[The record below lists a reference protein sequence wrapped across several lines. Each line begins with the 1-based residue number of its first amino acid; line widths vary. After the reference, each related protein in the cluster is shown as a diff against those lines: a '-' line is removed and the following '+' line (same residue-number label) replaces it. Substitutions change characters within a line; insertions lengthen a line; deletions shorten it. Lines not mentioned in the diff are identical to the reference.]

1 MGLLDRV
8 VRLWKKRFTGGIPN
22 RIRISNTEQEFIT
35 PKPKDT
41 KPILMEKEVRAFLDS
56 ILAKNTRKTYVR
68 ALEMFEKYMD
78 KTISEIIKERRED
91 FKNDDITLRRRLDRK
106 VERFYVWLINE
117 KGMKPNTAY
126 AYITGI
132 KSIMSF
138 YDVNLKLKIKKR
150 RSKTNDFVPSIKQL
164 REIYEIGNLTEK
176 TIVATATHIPLR
188 INDFNEI
195 KKTHVL
201 PLLDAEE
208 FPVYFEFETRKTK
221 TTMPCFVTEETMKL
235 LRKYIKTLR
244 EDNEYLFQGRGKS
257 KLDEDSINRALKNL
271 VKQADIDTRGKRV
284 RFHLFR
290 KVFISVGR
298 NMIGLSDDQIKMLTG
313 KAVKEDMDPY
323 YVNVKLKPWF
333 IEIAKKLRLTGYTI
347 ENHDRM
353 DSFEEMLKTV
363 SEVLV
368 ELVRP
373 ALQRVWLQQQGGHG
387 TLGLMTK
394 PTFEDKEPIEI
405 LREFLKIVKENE
417 EN

>member
-1 MGLLDRV
+1 
-8 VRLWKKRFTGGIPN
+8 
-22 RIRISNTEQEFIT
+22 
-35 PKPKDT
+35 
-41 KPILMEKEVRAFLDS
+41 MEKEVKVFLDS
-56 ILAKNTRKTYVR
+56 VLAKNTRKTYIR
-68 ALEMFEKYMD
+68 ALEIFEKYTEQ
-78 KTISEIIKERRED
+78 TISEIIKQRRED
-91 FKNDDITLRRRLDRK
+91 FRSDDITLRRRLDRK
-106 VERFYVWLINE
+106 VEQFYVWLINE
-117 KGMKPNTAY
+117 KGLKPNTAY
-126 AYITGI
+126 AYVTGI

-176 TIVATATHIPLR
+176 TIVAMATHIPLR

-201 PLLDAEE
+201 SLLDAEE
-208 FPVYFEFETRKTK
+208 FPIWFEFETRKTK
-221 TTMPCFVTEETMKL
+221 TTMPCFITEETMKL

-244 EDNEYLFQGRGKS
+244 EGNEYLFQGRGKG
-257 KLDEDSINRALKNL
+257 KLDEDSINRTLKNL

-333 IEIAKKLRLTGYTI
+333 VEIAKKLRLTGYAS

-353 DSFEEMLKTV
+353 DSIEKVTTLVSESLAEML
-363 SEVLV
+363 
-368 ELVRP
+368 RP
-373 ALQRVWLQQQGGHG
+373 IIERKLLARQLSRGGETMGLLRKPDLEGKSAKDILQAYLRL
-387 TLGLMTK
+387 TK
-394 PTFEDKEPIEI
+394 EEKEE
-405 LREFLKIVKENE
+405 R
-417 EN
+417 